1 VSGLYD
7 YLTAHPG
14 LLLFTLVSA
23 AIVVYLLYA
32 MINPS
37 RF

>member
-1 VSGLYD
+1 MGPLESVTGNLGLIVF
-7 YLTAHPG
+7 TAIS
-14 LLLFTLVSA
+14 VVV
-23 AIVVYLLYA
+23 IVYLLYA